1 MSSTEEKRTGCTEQ
15 MLERF
20 ANILIQKMEA
30 LKASGKGWDKP
41 WIDGSFADIPR
52 NVVGRPYSGSNSLFL
67 MLYAAE
73 KGWKSTVFLTFN
85 QAHEYGAMVR
95 KGEKAFP
102 VGYWNISIKDA
113 DGKRIS
119 EKDYKAMTEEQRNK
133 CKVTPYLKVYKVF
146 NIDQTTF
153 AEVKPELYARI
164 MAKYV
169 PSIASDANGMYANA
183 AIDRMIGNQEW
194 ICPVQSD
201 KLSDSA
207 YYSPTRDTIVV
218 PEKRQFNKGG
228 STEEVFTAGQRF
240 YGTLLHEMAHS
251 TGHKSRLNRLEKAA
265 FGDEKYAK
273 EELVAEL
280 SSALASQV
288 MGFSSCLSDNNASY
302 LNSWIEA
309 LGREPKF
316 IVSVMAD
323 VNKASNMIFAQ
334 IDRQRIALGEE
345 PYVSMG
351 NEKSYSKAFEPS
363 DASQVAKT
371 TAVAAR
377 GYDAQLIARDADGSL
392 IGVRPLTTG
401 ETKVWHSLD
410 SFEEKETMTRALVG
424 NHFSKELSECSRRM
438 GQQQHKGMKL

>member
-1 MSSTEEKRTGCTEQ
+1 MNSSEGKKPGSTEQ

-20 ANILIQKMEA
+20 ANILIQKMEE
-30 LKASGKGWDKP
+30 LKLSGKGWDKP
-41 WIDGSFADIPR
+41 WIDGTFADIPR

-73 KGWKSTVFLTFN
+73 KGWRSTVFLTFK
-85 QAHEYGAMVR
+85 QAHEYGAMVK

-102 VGYWNISIKDA
+102 VAYWNVSIKDA
-113 DGKRIS
+113 DGKKIS
-119 EKDYKAMTEEQRNK
+119 EKDYKSMTEEQRKK

-153 AEVKPELYARI
+153 AEVRPELYARI

-183 AIDRMIGNQEW
+183 AIDRMIEKQEW
-194 ICPVQSD
+194 VCPVQSD

-207 YYSPTRDTIVV
+207 YYSPSRDTIVV

-228 STEEVFTAGQRF
+228 SSEEVFTAGQRF

-251 TGHKSRLNRLEKAA
+251 TGHQSRLNRLEKAA

-288 MGFSSCLSDNNASY
+288 MGFSRGLSDNNASY
-302 LNSWIEA
+302 LNSWIDA
-309 LGREPKF
+309 IGKEPKF

-323 VNKASNMIFAQ
+323 VNRASKMIFEQ

-345 PYVSMG
+345 PYASMDT
-351 NEKSYSKAFEPS
+351 ETSYSKAFEAS
-363 DASQVAKT
+363 DVNQVAKT
-371 TAVAAR
+371 TAVAGR

-392 IGVRPLTTG
+392 VGVKSLTPG
-401 ETKVWHSLD
+401 ETKVWHTLG
-410 SFEEKETMTRALVG
+410 SFEEKETMTRALVS
-424 NHFSKELSECSRRM
+424 NHFSKELSERSQRM
-438 GQQQHKGMKL
+438 DQQQHKGMKL

>member
-1 MSSTEEKRTGCTEQ
+1 
-15 MLERF
+15 
-20 ANILIQKMEA
+20 
-30 LKASGKGWDKP
+30 
-41 WIDGSFADIPR
+41 
-52 NVVGRPYSGSNSLFL
+52 
-67 MLYAAE
+67 
-73 KGWKSTVFLTFN
+73 
-85 QAHEYGAMVR
+85 
-95 KGEKAFP
+95 
-102 VGYWNISIKDA
+102 
-113 DGKRIS
+113 
-119 EKDYKAMTEEQRNK
+119 
-133 CKVTPYLKVYKVF
+133 
-146 NIDQTTF
+146 
-153 AEVKPELYARI
+153 
-164 MAKYV
+164 
-169 PSIASDANGMYANA
+169 
-183 AIDRMIGNQEW
+183 
-194 ICPVQSD
+194 
-201 KLSDSA
+201 
-207 YYSPTRDTIVV
+207 
-218 PEKRQFNKGG
+218 
-228 STEEVFTAGQRF
+228 
-240 YGTLLHEMAHS
+240 
-251 TGHKSRLNRLEKAA
+251 
-265 FGDEKYAK
+265 
-273 EELVAEL
+273 
-280 SSALASQV
+280 

>member
-1 MSSTEEKRTGCTEQ
+1 MTDNIILLSHDEQQLRLERVRELMRQAGLDAMLIADFANLYYLTGRVYSGYAYIGNRDGDQMYFVKRMENLRGDGVVNIRKPEQ
-15 MLERF
+15 MAESILLDTPAVLGLE
-20 ANILIQKMEA
+20 L
-30 LKASGKGWDKP
+30 DP
-41 WIDGSFADIPR
+41 
-52 NVVGRPYSGSNSLFL
+52 
-67 MLYAAE
+67 
-73 KGWKSTVFLTFN
+73 
-85 QAHEYGAMVR
+85 
-95 KGEKAFP
+95 
-102 VGYWNISIKDA
+102 
-113 DGKRIS
+113 
-119 EKDYKAMTEEQRNK
+119 
-133 CKVTPYLKVYKVF
+133 
-146 NIDQTTF
+146 TTF